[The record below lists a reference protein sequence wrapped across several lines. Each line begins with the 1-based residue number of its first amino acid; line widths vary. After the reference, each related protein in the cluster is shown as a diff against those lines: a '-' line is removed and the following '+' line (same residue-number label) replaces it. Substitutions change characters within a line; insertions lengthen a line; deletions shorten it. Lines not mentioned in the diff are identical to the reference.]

1 MLLNALA
8 FIVMIGVLVVIHEYG
23 HYRVAVACDVKV
35 LRFSVGFGRVLWS
48 RMRGETEFVISAL
61 PLGGYVKMLDEREGP
76 VDSAEAHRA
85 FNRKPVLQRAAVVV
99 AGPLAN
105 LLLAILLYAGVN
117 WAGVSELRP
126 WFAQPRAESLVAQ
139 AGLRSGDEIVALRED
154 VLGGEGLAQERDA
167 EWHAIRSMNDLQWW
181 LTSSALSGH
190 DIVLRVASRSK
201 PDQAPRDERQLHV
214 KLSQVKANEVN
225 AELMDRIGL
234 TGPYAEPLVSQTLDG
249 GPAQKAGLLKGDRVL
264 LINGVV
270 PTDATQLRQII
281 RESQRNGVPLPLAL
295 QIQRGQDVLSVNLTP
310 VMKDIQGKL
319 LPRIE
324 AGLGGPAATVDVRYG
339 FLEGLKL
346 ALDKTWGMARLSLEM
361 LGKMVVGQVSVKNLS
376 GPLAIADLAG
386 QSARLGWVYYIGA
399 LALVSVSLGVL
410 NLLPLPVLDG
420 GHLMYYLFEG
430 VTGRPVSERWLE
442 RLQRGGVAIMLAMMS
457 LALYNDLARLMG
469 AH

>member
-76 VDSAEAHRA
+76 VDPSELHRA
-85 FNRKPVLQRAAVVV
+85 FNRKPVLQRAMVVV

-105 LLLAILLYAGVN
+105 LVLAVLLYASVN
-117 WAGVSELRP
+117 WVGVSEMRP
-126 WFAQPRAESLVAQ
+126 WFAQPSAGSLVAQ
-139 AGLRSGDEIVALRED
+139 AGMRVQDEIVALKRDGRAAE
-154 VLGGEGLAQERDA
+154 AQSDDDA

-190 DIVLRVASRSK
+190 DIVLRVQSRSA
-201 PDQAPRDERQLHV
+201 PDQAARGERELHV
-214 KLSQVKANEVN
+214 SLGQIKASEVDGD
-225 AELMDRIGL
+225 LMTRIGL
-234 TGPYAEPLVSQTLDG
+234 TGPYADPVVSRVMEG
-249 GPAQKAGLLKGDRVL
+249 GPAHKAGLRDGDKVL
-264 LINGVV
+264 LINGVA
-270 PTDATQLRQII
+270 PTDATHLRQVI
-281 RESQRNGVPLPLAL
+281 RNSQRNGQPLPLSL
-295 QIQRGQDVLSVNLTP
+295 QIQRGQDTFGVNVTP
-310 VMKDIQGKL
+310 VMKEIQGQSV
-319 LPRIE
+319 PRIE
-324 AGLGGPAATVDVRYG
+324 AGLGGPPAVVDVRYG
-339 FLEGLKL
+339 FTEGLKL

-442 RLQRGGVAIMLAMMS
+442 RLQRGGVAIMLVMMS
-457 LALYNDLARLMG
+457 LALYNDLARFVG

>member
-61 PLGGYVKMLDEREGP
+61 PLGGYVKMLDEREAQ
-76 VDSAEAHRA
+76 VDPSELHRA
-85 FNRKPVLQRAAVVV
+85 FNRKPVVQRAMIVV

-105 LLLAILLYAGVN
+105 LLLAVLLYAGVN
-117 WAGVSELRP
+117 WMGVSEMRP
-126 WFAQPRAESLVAQ
+126 WFAQPRAGSLVAQ
-139 AGLRSGDEIVALRED
+139 AGMRTQDEIVALR
-154 VLGGEGLAQERDA
+154 RDA
-167 EWHAIRSMNDLQWW
+167 RGVEGQPGAEPEWHAIRSMNDLQWW

-190 DIVLRVASRSK
+190 DIVLRVQSRTS
-201 PDQAPRDERQLHV
+201 PDQAPRGERELNVNLGQI
-214 KLSQVKANEVN
+214 KASEVDGD
-225 AELMDRIGL
+225 LMDRIGL

-249 GPAQKAGLLKGDRVL
+249 GPAQKAGLRKGDKVL
-264 LINGVV
+264 SINGIT
-270 PTDATQLRQII
+270 PFDAPHLRQII
-281 RESQRNGVPLPLAL
+281 RDSQRQGQPLPMAL
-295 QIQRGQDVLSVNLTP
+295 QVQRGQEIFKVNLTP
-310 VMKDIQGKL
+310 VMKEVQGKT

-324 AGLGGPAATVDVRYG
+324 AGLGGPVATVDVRYG
-339 FLEGLKL
+339 FVEGLKL

-361 LGKMVVGQVSVKNLS
+361 LGKMLVGQVSVKNLS

-386 QSARLGWVYYIGA
+386 QSARLGWAYYIGA

-442 RLQRGGVAIMLAMMS
+442 RLQRGGVAIMLVMMS
-457 LALYNDLARLMG
+457 LALYNDLARFLG

>member
-61 PLGGYVKMLDEREGP
+61 PLGGYVKMLDEREGV
-76 VDSAEAHRA
+76 VDPTELHRA
-85 FNRKPVLQRAAVVV
+85 FNRKPVLQRAMVVV
-99 AGPLAN
+99 AGPVAN
-105 LLLAILLYAGVN
+105 LLLAILLYASVN

-126 WFAQPRAESLVAQ
+126 WFAQPRAASLVAQ
-139 AGLRSGDEIVALRED
+139 AGMRSQDEIVALKRD
-154 VLGGEGLAQERDA
+154 VQGGDGRADDAA

-181 LTSSALSGH
+181 LTSSALSAH
-190 DIVLRVASRSK
+190 DIVLRVQSRSA
-201 PDQAPRDERQLHV
+201 PDQAPRGERELHV
-214 KLSQVKANEVN
+214 NLSQIKASEVDG
-225 AELMDRIGL
+225 ELMDRIGL

-249 GPAQKAGLLKGDRVL
+249 GPAQKAGLRKGDKVL

-270 PTDATQLRQII
+270 PADATQLRQVI
-281 RESQRNGVPLPLAL
+281 RESQRNGQPLPLNL
-295 QIQRGQDVLSVNLTP
+295 QVQRGQEVLELSLTP
-310 VMKDIQGKL
+310 VMKDVQGKM

-324 AGLGGPAATVDVRYG
+324 AGLGGAVATVDVRYG
-339 FLEGLKL
+339 FLEGLTL
-346 ALDKTWGMARLSLEM
+346 ALDKTWGMARMSLEM

-399 LALVSVSLGVL
+399 LALVSVSLG
-410 NLLPLPVLDG
+410 
-420 GHLMYYLFEG
+420 
-430 VTGRPVSERWLE
+430 
-442 RLQRGGVAIMLAMMS
+442 
-457 LALYNDLARLMG
+457 
-469 AH
+469 